1 MIEQKKYDLVVWGAT
16 GFTGQ
21 LVCEYLA
28 SNYNVNYDSDL
39 RWAIAG
45 RNQAKLENIRT
56 DLIKK
61 NNGKGNLPVLI
72 GDSHKVES
80 LVGITAQTKVVLTTV
95 GPYLHYGETLVSA
108 CITTGTHYCDI
119 TGEIPFI
126 WNTIHKLHDSALKA
140 KVKIVHSCGF
150 DSIPSDLGCLFLQNH
165 AIQSNGKPCTQVKLF
180 VEKIKGGVS
189 GGTVASMIAII
200 KRVKD
205 KKIKKLLFNPFALY
219 PEGTSPGPKQP
230 WQKKTQWDKDM
241 NCWTSPFIMA
251 QFNSCIVR
259 RSNALLNFKYNPDFL
274 YEEIITLPNNKLAY
288 FKGELKRISFKLLA
302 GLLYFP
308 FTRSMLQIT
317 LLPKPGQGPSKNT
330 RDKGFFRLKLV
341 GKLNGEKFGAQVSCE
356 KDPGYSGTAQMISEA
371 ALCLAIDALK
381 LPKIYGILTPA
392 SSMGTTLIDR
402 LQNSGM
408 NFSIIS
414 DF

>member
-1 MIEQKKYDLVVWGAT
+1 MIKQKKYDLVVWGAT

-45 RNQAKLENIRT
+45 RNQAKLENIRA

-61 NNGKGNLPVLI
+61 NKGKGNLPVLI

-80 LVGITAQTKVVLTTV
+80 LVRITAQTKVVLTTV

-165 AIQSNGKPCTQVKLF
+165 AIQSNGKPCTHVKLF

-219 PEGTSPGPKQP
+219 PEGTPPGPKQP
-230 WQKKTQWDKDM
+230 WQKKTQWDEIM
-241 NCWTSPFIMA
+241 HCWISPFIMA

-259 RSNALLNFKYNPDFL
+259 RSNALLNFKYGRDFL
-274 YEEIITLPNNKLAY
+274 YDEVIMLPNKKLSYLKAEIRRMG
-288 FKGELKRISFKLLA
+288 FKTLTA
-302 GLLYFP
+302 LLYFSL
-308 FTRSMLQIT
+308 TRIILQKT
-317 LLPKPGQGPSKNT
+317 VLPNPGQGPSKET
-330 RDKGFFRLKLV
+330 REKGYFKLKLV
-341 GKLNGEKFGAQVSCE
+341 GTLNGEKIGIQVSCN

-371 ALCLAIDALK
+371 ALCLAKDEEK
-381 LPKIYGILTPA
+381 LPEKYGILTPA
-392 SSMGTTLIDR
+392 SSMGSVLIER
-402 LQNSGM
+402 LQNAGM
-408 NFSIIS
+408 DFSILS